1 MSQAQRLA
9 SIEAVALR
17 WAVQAPRVS
26 PGSKKVDLQN
36 FQIIIA
42 EVALEQEAEVLAL
55 LTRVA
60 RDYQS
65 AGYPLKKRVNVL
77 VQGVKGTNRS
87 RFYGDGYNLIQLLPK
102 TRSKEPDYYHTVV
115 HELAHWYHFNQVPG
129 GFHNPEILTKFSESV
144 RGAAR
149 VDSTTVGTPLDRV
162 KALHGRLTA
171 RKERLE
177 TASNPKRGDV
187 ISIPGKLNPFVG
199 NEPYIRQH
207 KVLKAPG
214 KKTTMTEL
222 LNPSPWDLQVWTQA
236 GRKPPVLREEVTH
249 SLRHHH
255 LTPEI
260 RAELKELDVEIAK
273 VAQEWRDLHKG
284 LGENR
289 FEETRYED
297 QITDWVPTTYAKQ
310 NEREWF
316 AEVMTAAILKPGA
329 MKPQVH
335 EWLKAVA
342 T

>member
-1 MSQAQRLA
+1 MSQSQRTA

-17 WAVQAPRVS
+17 WAVQAPRVT
-26 PGSKKVDLQN
+26 PGSKKLDHLG
-36 FQIIIA
+36 FQVIISEA
-42 EVALEQEAEVLAL
+42 ALEQEAEVLAL

-102 TRSKEPDYYHTVV
+102 TLSKEPDYYHTVV
-115 HELAHWYHFNQVPG
+115 HELAHWYHFNQVAG
-129 GFHNPEILTKFSESV
+129 GFHNPEIVTKFSESV
-144 RGAAR
+144 RAALK

-162 KALHGRLTA
+162 KALHA
-171 RKERLE
+171 RLE
-177 TASNPKRGDV
+177 QRKDKLLVASNPKRGDV
-187 ISIPGKLNPFVG
+187 ISVPGKLNPFVG
-199 NEPYIRQH
+199 NEPYTRQY

-255 LTPEI
+255 MTPEI

-273 VAQEWRDLHKG
+273 VTQEWRDLVKG
-284 LGENR
+284 LGTSR

-297 QITDWVPTTYAKQ
+297 QVTDWVPTTYAKE
-310 NEREWF
+310 NHKEWF
-316 AEVMTAAILKPGA
+316 AEVMTAAILKPGS
-329 MKPQVH
+329 MKPHVL
-335 EWLKAVA
+335 EWLKTVA
-342 T
+342 